1 MKKLLL
7 KGGWLMSSPIVIEP
21 LIRVENLKKSFSAGS
36 SFSIKKKEVRAVNDI
51 SFEIYEG
58 ETFGIVGESGCG
70 KSTTGRTILRLT
82 EPSGGKVFYN
92 GQNIFELKEKEF
104 RKIRQDLQMVFQDPF
119 ASLDP
124 KKRIGYSLEE
134 SMIIQKVGTK
144 EERRNRVLELLEKVG
159 FNEDHYDKFP
169 HEFSGGQ
176 RQRIGIARA
185 LVLNPKFIVCDEPVS
200 ALDVSIQSQILNLL
214 KQLQVDLG
222 LAYLFIGH
230 DLSVVRYIADRIG
243 VMYLGEMVEKSTTDE
258 LFANP
263 LHPYT
268 KSLLSAVPIPDPDIK
283 KERIILKGD
292 VPSPLHIPSGCV
304 FHTRCPFAM
313 ERCKEE
319 KPVAIHVGENHEVQC
334 HLYDK

>member
-1 MKKLLL
+1 
-7 KGGWLMSSPIVIEP
+7 MSSPNVKEP
-21 LIRVENLKKSFSAGS
+21 LIRVENLKKSFSVGA
-36 SFSIKKKEVRAVNDI
+36 SFSFKKSEVRAVNNI

-92 GQNIFELKEKEF
+92 NQNIFELKEKEF

-134 SMIIQKVGTK
+134 SMIIQKVGTRQ
-144 EERRNRVLELLEKVG
+144 ERKDRVLELLKKVG

-176 RQRIGIARA
+176 RQRVGIARA

-214 KQLQVDLG
+214 KQLQTDLG
-222 LAYLFIGH
+222 LSYLFIGH

-243 VMYLGEMVEKSTTDE
+243 VMYLGEMVEKASTDE
-258 LFANP
+258 LFSNP

-268 KSLLSAVPIPDPDIK
+268 KSLLSAVPVPNPDYQ

-292 VPSPLHIPSGCV
+292 VPSPLNIPVGCV
-304 FHTRCPFAM
+304 FHTRCPVAID
-313 ERCKEE
+313 RCKVE
-319 KPVAIHVGENHEVQC
+319 KPAKIHVGENHEVQC
-334 HLYDK
+334 HLYDKP

>member
-1 MKKLLL
+1 
-7 KGGWLMSSPIVIEP
+7 MSSPDLKEP
-21 LIRVENLKKSFSAGS
+21 LIRVENLKKSFSTS
-36 SFSIKKKEVRAVNDI
+36 STSFFKKNEVRAVNDV

-70 KSTTGRTILRLT
+70 KSTTGRTLLRLT

-92 GQNIFELKEKEF
+92 NQNIFELKEKQF
-104 RKIRQDLQMVFQDPF
+104 RNIRQDLQMIFQDPF

-134 SMIIQKVGTK
+134 SMIIQKIGTK
-144 EERRNRVLELLEKVG
+144 QERKERVMELLEKVG
-159 FNEDHYDKFP
+159 FSKDHYDKFP

-214 KQLQVDLG
+214 KQLQRDLG
-222 LAYLFIGH
+222 LSYLFIGH

-243 VMYLGEMVEKSTTDE
+243 VMYLGEMVETAPTDK
-258 LFANP
+258 LFAKP

-268 KSLLSAVPIPDPDIK
+268 QSLLSAVPVPDPDFK

-292 VPSPLHIPSGCV
+292 VPSPMNIPTGCV
-304 FHTRCPFAM
+304 FHTRCPMAM
-313 ERCKEE
+313 ERCKTEV
-319 KPVAIHVGENHEVQC
+319 PAMIHVDAEHQVQC
-334 HLYDK
+334 HLYDN

>member
-1 MKKLLL
+1 
-7 KGGWLMSSPIVIEP
+7 MSSPIVSEP

-36 SFSIKKKEVRAVNDI
+36 SFSLKKKEVRAVNDI
-51 SFEIYEG
+51 SFEIFEG
-58 ETFGIVGESGCG
+58 ETFGLVGESGCG

-144 EERRNRVLELLEKVG
+144 QERRNRVLELLEKVG

-243 VMYLGEMVEKSTTDE
+243 VMYLGEMVEKATTDE

-268 KSLLSAVPIPDPDIK
+268 QSLLSAVPIPDPDIK

-292 VPSPLHIPSGCV
+292 VPSPLQIPTGCV

-313 ERCKEE
+313 ERCKIE
-319 KPVAIHVGENHEVQC
+319 KPMTIQVEENHEVQC

>member
-1 MKKLLL
+1 
-7 KGGWLMSSPIVIEP
+7 MSSPIVIEP

-292 VPSPLHIPSGCV
+292 VPSPIHIPSGCV

>member
-1 MKKLLL
+1 MPNTK
-7 KGGWLMSSPIVIEP
+7 VREP
-21 LIRVENLKKSFSAGS
+21 LIRVENLTKTFSTGS
-36 SFSIKKKEVRAVNDI
+36 SFSFKKKEVRAVNDI

-92 GQNIFELKEKEF
+92 GQNIFELNEKEF

-124 KKRIGYSLEE
+124 QKRIGYSLEE
-134 SMIIQKVGTK
+134 SMIIQKIGTK
-144 EERRNRVLELLEKVG
+144 EERRNRVLELLNKVG

-214 KQLQVDLG
+214 KQLQVDLD

-243 VMYLGEMVEKSTTDE
+243 VMYLGEMVEKATTDK

-319 KPVAIHVGENHEVQC
+319 KPTAIHVGENHEVQC

>member
-1 MKKLLL
+1 
-7 KGGWLMSSPIVIEP
+7 MSSPKVSEP

-36 SFSIKKKEVRAVNDI
+36 SFSLKKKEVRAVNDI
-51 SFEIYEG
+51 SFEIFEG
-58 ETFGIVGESGCG
+58 ETFGLVGESGCG

-243 VMYLGEMVEKSTTDE
+243 VMYLGEMVEKATTDE

-268 KSLLSAVPIPDPDIK
+268 QSLLSAVPIPDPDIK

-292 VPSPLHIPSGCV
+292 VPSPLQIPTGCV

-313 ERCKEE
+313 ERCKIE
-319 KPVAIHVGENHEVQC
+319 KPMTIQVEENHEVQC

>member
-1 MKKLLL
+1 
-7 KGGWLMSSPIVIEP
+7 MSSPIVIEP

>member
-1 MKKLLL
+1 MAIL
-7 KGGWLMSSPIVIEP
+7 KEKEPIIKVK
-21 LIRVENLKKSFSAGS
+21 NLKKSFTTASS
-36 SFSIKKKEVRAVNDI
+36 SFFKKNVVRAVNDV

-82 EPSGGKVFYN
+82 EPSGGEVFYN
-92 GQNIFELKEKEF
+92 NQNIFDMKEKKF
-104 RKIRQDLQMVFQDPF
+104 RTIRQDLQMIFQDPY

-134 SMIIQKVGTK
+134 SMIIQKIGTK
-144 EERRNRVLELLEKVG
+144 AERKERVLDLLEQVG
-159 FNEDHYDKFP
+159 FSKEHYDKFP

-214 KQLQVDLG
+214 RKLQTDLK
-222 LAYLFIGH
+222 LSYLFIGH

-243 VMYLGEMVEKSTTDE
+243 VMYLGEMVEKAPTDE
-258 LFANP
+258 LFKNP

-268 KSLLSAVPIPDPDIK
+268 QSLLSAVPIPDPESRR
-283 KERIILKGD
+283 ERIILKGD
-292 VPSPLHIPSGCV
+292 VPSPLSVPSGCV
-304 FHTRCPFAM
+304 FHTRCPYAT
-313 ERCKEE
+313 ERCRLE
-319 KPVAIHVGENHEVQC
+319 KPVKVQVDGNHEVQC
-334 HLYDK
+334 HLYDE

>member
-1 MKKLLL
+1 
-7 KGGWLMSSPIVIEP
+7 MSSPIVIEP

-243 VMYLGEMVEKSTTDE
+243 VMYLGEMVEKSTTDK

>member
-1 MKKLLL
+1 
-7 KGGWLMSSPIVIEP
+7 MSKPIVIEP
-21 LIRVENLKKSFSAGS
+21 LIRVENIKKSFSAGS